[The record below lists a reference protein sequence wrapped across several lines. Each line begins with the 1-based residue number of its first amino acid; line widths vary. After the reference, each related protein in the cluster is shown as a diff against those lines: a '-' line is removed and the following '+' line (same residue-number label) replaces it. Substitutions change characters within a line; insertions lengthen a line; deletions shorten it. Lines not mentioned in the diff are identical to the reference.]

1 MALFLLPPD
10 IDCFTLKEIF
20 RGMHYN
26 ITLKKDRSSIMTELL
41 VKYPNIGEFSAKNG
55 THCSFRMFN
64 RHGGVSRGLYA
75 SLNVGDHVGDQ
86 EEAVQE
92 NRERVRGKLAVP
104 RLLSAKQVHGIDI
117 YCLTEPLAE
126 DREVD
131 GFDALI
137 TDISDVGL
145 MIQQADCQAVL
156 LFDPLLEVIAAVH
169 CGWRGSVQGILGRVV
184 AVMVRNYGTAPA
196 DLQAI
201 ISPSLGP
208 CCGEFVN
215 FRQELPLEFQR
226 FMVGG
231 NNFDFWRIT
240 RDQLVNAGMLQER
253 IETAEICTC
262 CSDDYFSY
270 RRASRLSDGK
280 TGRNCSVIVLQKG

>member
-1 MALFLLPPD
+1 MA
-10 IDCFTLKEIF
+10 
-20 RGMHYN
+20 
-26 ITLKKDRSSIMTELL
+26 ELS
-41 VKYPNIGEFSAKNG
+41 VKQPNIGEFSAQNG
-55 THCSFRMFN
+55 RKCSYRMFD

-75 SLNVGDHVGDQ
+75 SLNVGDHVGDK

-92 NRERVRGKLAVP
+92 NRERVREKLAVP

-131 GFDALI
+131 GFDALV
-137 TDISDVGL
+137 TDLSDVGL

-169 CGWRGSVQGILGRVV
+169 CGWRGSVQGILGRVI
-184 AVMVRNYGTAPA
+184 AVMVENYGTAPA

-226 FMVGG
+226 FMVGE
-231 NNFDFWRIT
+231 NNFNFWQIT
-240 RDQLVNAGMLQER
+240 KYQLMSAGMLNER
-253 IETAEICTC
+253 IGAVEICTC

-280 TGRNCSVIVLQKG
+280 TGRNCSVIALQKG